1 MDEDRRREM
10 KNALAEVRRLLEKS
24 GAARTTAELVLR
36 LAGTA
41 VPAPPRWR
49 PGFAM

>member
-1 MDEDRRREM
+1 M
-10 KNALAEVRRLLEKS
+10 KNDLAEVRRSIEKS
-24 GAARTTAELVLR
+24 GAAQNTAELVLR

-41 VPAPPRWR
+41 VPAPSRWR